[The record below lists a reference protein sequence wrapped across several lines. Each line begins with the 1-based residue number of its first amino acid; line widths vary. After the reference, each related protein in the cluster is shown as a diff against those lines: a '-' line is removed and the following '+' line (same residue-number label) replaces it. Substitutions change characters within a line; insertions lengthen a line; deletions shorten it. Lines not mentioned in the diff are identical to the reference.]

1 METITVLIG
10 HLPQIEWV
18 PGCCFLLEFLFFLV
32 QKEDCTI
39 VMGNYS
45 PVHNVSHLIRRD
57 WSLASAPASR
67 TSGNMG
73 LLHRASQ
80 MLFNSSHSFRL
91 PPSSQPRVCPLKA
104 AISKVDYQN
113 GIWRGK

>member
-39 VMGNYS
+39 VMGNYC
-45 PVHNVSHLIRRD
+45 PVHVLHLMRRD
-57 WSLASAPASR
+57 RSLAPAPASR

-80 MLFNSSHSFRL
+80 LKMLFNSRHSFRL
-91 PPSSQPRVCPLKA
+91 PPGSQPCV
-104 AISKVDYQN
+104 SS
-113 GIWRGK
+113 